1 MYKQHF
7 IPACLQLDDEF
18 LGNSVLSMGWG
29 RTSYGGEQSDVLLK
43 FPLEL
48 VSNEECN
55 EYYEDQPSLPDGI
68 IASQI
73 CAWDPEGK
81 IDTCEGDSG
90 LKD

>member
-1 MYKQHF
+1 MYEKHF
-7 IPACLQLDDEF
+7 VPACLQLDDEF
-18 LGNSVLSMGWG
+18 LGTSVLSMGWG
-29 RTSYGGEQSDVLLK
+29 RTSYQGKQSDVLLK

-48 VSNEECN
+48 VSNKECN
-55 EYYEDQPSLPDGI
+55 EYYEDHPSLPDGI

-73 CAWDPEGK
+73 CAWDPKGK